1 MKDFELINYYN
12 SLNIETVDLVHFGIT
27 QNECIKRGL
36 IDDTQIQSLND
47 FNTDIGA

>member
-1 MKDFELINYYN
+1 MKDYELTNYYQ
-12 SLNIETVDLVHFGIT
+12 SLDTEEVESLVHFGIT

-36 IDDTQIQSLND
+36 IDGKIQSLND